1 MAAIFLPKMHIFF
14 NFAKTMVMKNAR
26 EILKEYWG
34 YDSFRPLQEDIIN
47 SVLDNRDTLALLP
60 TGGGK
65 SVCFQVPA
73 LIKEGTCLVIS
84 PLIALMKDQVENLK
98 SKGIKAIAIYSGM
111 SFEEI
116 DIAFDNVAFG
126 NYKFLYM
133 SPERLKTDMARVRL
147 AKLEI
152 NYLVVDE
159 AHCISQWGYDFRPSY
174 LEIPGIK
181 EVIGNVPVV
190 ALTATAT
197 ALVVEDIMQKLC
209 FKEKN
214 ILKSSFY
221 RENLIYI
228 VRETEDRLGQILKIS
243 QGISGT
249 GIIYVRERK
258 KAEEIANFLQA
269 QGIEAEA
276 YHAGFSSAIRSK
288 KQDDWKNDKCKII
301 VATNAFGMGIDKPD
315 VRYVCHCDL
324 PESPEAYFQEAGRA
338 GRDGLK
344 SYAIL
349 LWNKSDRRRVDQI
362 MRVTFPDTAYLADV
376 YQKMFIYYQIAYGAG
391 KGEVKKFNLTEF
403 CTKMKLHTVSAY
415 HAIKY
420 IQQED
425 YWEMTDE
432 LDNPSRMKF
441 IVNRDELYII
451 QLKNTSLDAFIKAVL
466 RLYTGL
472 FSNFVAIDEDY
483 IARATRNSKAAVTS
497 SLVLLSQMK
506 IIKYLPNFRSP
517 LIIFNEERLDSKNF
531 SISESSY
538 LNRKKA
544 FETRVNAIFD
554 YAENKEL
561 CRSSSLLKYFGE
573 ENASSCGFCDV
584 CISKR
589 REKGKLKYDKELSA
603 KIIKILESGDKSF
616 NDLII
621 ELGEES
627 KQLTEVLRDL
637 IDRGDVYQIEDLF
650 SLES

>member
-1 MAAIFLPKMHIFF
+1 MHIFF

-34 YDSFRPLQEDIIN
+34 HDSFRPLQEDIIN
-47 SVLDNRDTLALLP
+47 SVLENRDTLALLP

-73 LIKEGTCLVIS
+73 MIKEGICLVIS
-84 PLIALMKDQVENLK
+84 PLIALMKDQVENLTR
-98 SKGIKAIAIYSGM
+98 KGIKAMAVYSGM

-133 SPERLKTDMARVRL
+133 SPERLKTEMARVRL
-147 AKLEI
+147 AKLDI

-174 LEIPGIK
+174 LEIPQIK
-181 EVIGNVPVV
+181 EVIGNVPVI

-197 ALVVEDIMQKLC
+197 SLVVSDIMKQLK
-209 FKEKN
+209 FREEN
-214 ILKSSFY
+214 VLKSSFY

-243 QGISGT
+243 QGIDGT

-258 KAEEIANFLQA
+258 KAEEIASFLQA
-269 QGIEAEA
+269 QGMEAEA
-276 YHAGFSSAIRSK
+276 YHAGFSSTIRSK
-288 KQDDWKNDKCKII
+288 KQDDWKNNKCKII

-338 GRDGLK
+338 GRDGQK
-344 SYAIL
+344 SYAVL
-349 LWNKSDRRRVDQI
+349 LWNKSDKRRVDQI
-362 MRVTFPDTAYLADV
+362 MKVTFPETEYLADV

-391 KGEVKKFNLTEF
+391 KGEINKFNLADF

-420 IQQED
+420 IQQEG
-425 YWEMTDE
+425 YWELTDE
-432 LDNPSRMKF
+432 LDNPSRIKF

-451 QLKNTSLDAFIKAVL
+451 QLKNTSLDAFIKAIL

-517 LIIFNEERLDSKNF
+517 LIIFNEERLDNKNF
-531 SISESSY
+531 YISETSY
-538 LNRKKA
+538 LNRKNS
-544 FETRVNAIFD
+544 FEMRINAMFE
-554 YAENKEL
+554 YAENKKL
-561 CRSSSLLKYFGE
+561 CRSSALLKYFGE
-573 ENASSCGFCDV
+573 DNSQSCGQCDV

-589 REKGKLKYDKELSA
+589 RDKNIRKYDKELSQ
-603 KIIKILESGDKSF
+603 KILKALEDGDKSF

-621 ELGEES
+621 SLGEES
-627 KQLTEVLRDL
+627 GQLIEVLRDL
-637 IDRGDVYQIEDLF
+637 IDSGDVFQIGDLF
-650 SLES
+650 SIES